1 MKWIKNLVFPQ
12 EFPVIVAVSGGV
24 DSMVL
29 LAMMM
34 QYTSRENIIVAHFH
48 HSLRSVD
55 ADMDAALVRDFCR
68 EHWLACITEQKPIAE
83 LAHREKASIEATAR
97 RHRYE
102 FFARL
107 YAEHCAQC
115 LLTAHHLDDRIETAM
130 FNMIRGSKMAGISA
144 LKQETTLSFSGI
156 SLRVM
161 RPLLSLS
168 KGEILEWA
176 HAHQVPFREDVTN
189 ADTTIPRNFLRHEIL
204 PKFAN
209 INSEYRRALGNFIDY
224 VEELAALES
233 HRVIQWL
240 EAEWHREAA
249 YCARVSTDWLEY
261 IFDIRNFAE
270 LPRVMQCSVLEHLY
284 SLSNQWNL
292 GLSRGLIDELLRF
305 ILVGENSFGKKHIK
319 QLRLERRGNRILFF
333 L

>member
-1 MKWIKNLVFPQ
+1 
-12 EFPVIVAVSGGV
+12 
-24 DSMVL
+24 
-29 LAMMM
+29 
-34 QYTSRENIIVAHFH
+34 
-48 HSLRSVD
+48 
-55 ADMDAALVRDFCR
+55 
-68 EHWLACITEQKPIAE
+68 
-83 LAHREKASIEATAR
+83 
-97 RHRYE
+97 
-102 FFARL
+102 
-107 YAEHCAQC
+107 
-115 LLTAHHLDDRIETAM
+115 M

-249 YCARVSTDWLEY
+249 YCARVSTD
-261 IFDIRNFAE
+261 
-270 LPRVMQCSVLEHLY
+270 
-284 SLSNQWNL
+284 
-292 GLSRGLIDELLRF
+292 
-305 ILVGENSFGKKHIK
+305 
-319 QLRLERRGNRILFF
+319 
-333 L
+333 